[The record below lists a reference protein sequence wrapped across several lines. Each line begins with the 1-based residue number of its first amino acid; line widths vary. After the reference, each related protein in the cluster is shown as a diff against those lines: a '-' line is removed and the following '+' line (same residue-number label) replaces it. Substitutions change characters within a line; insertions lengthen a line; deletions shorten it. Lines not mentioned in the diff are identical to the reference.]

1 MGQSVSQVR
10 RRLQGEPPPQ
20 DEATEGPPPDPVT
33 LLETN
38 KAPLFIEDYDAPN
51 AEWNRETLYTYAKR
65 LCGALPESETERRK
79 RSQRHAS
86 FVPGTHSDIHFSCQH
101 QQSVPVLVADAAV
114 RRMQTFMRR
123 VMYRRRWRNTVYT
136 LVHRLREQAQLERV
150 RAEEAAMLGRFRDI
164 LLGGFSAAKVSARG
178 NLKNI
183 TMRLVVDGDACYL
196 TWTPSVKKAPR
207 LFIHHI
213 DRVVAVKKGEN
224 LHVPSRLLRHIS
236 YRRSLIIYGTLP
248 HLAALPLRTILQV
261 GSSKE
266 RDLLVRGFS
275 QFLSDSVFQTFM
287 DDAGVL
293 RKDKRR
299 ASITYFNPTPAET
312 TTDHL
317 TALERLERAE
327 TRQRRGR
334 VSCFAS
340 NEPQDLNDDDDD
352 DNGNEA
358 HHHRS
363 DFVLSDDDE
372 QPEPDRSG
380 SDHSDDGVPVHPHST
395 AATTTNN
402 NASAELEEKAPPPL
416 LQYYATRY
424 DDMEVAP
431 GVVDHR
437 PRAALPV
444 LQQAHLEKEEASLAY
459 LFESLLSQ

>member
-1 MGQSVSQVR
+1 M
-10 RRLQGEPPPQ
+10 
-20 DEATEGPPPDPVT
+20 
-33 LLETN
+33 
-38 KAPLFIEDYDAPN
+38 
-51 AEWNRETLYTYAKR
+51 
-65 LCGALPESETERRK
+65 C
-79 RSQRHAS
+79 
-86 FVPGTHSDIHFSCQH
+86 
-101 QQSVPVLVADAAV
+101 
-114 RRMQTFMRR
+114 
-123 VMYRRRWRNTVYT
+123 
-136 LVHRLREQAQLERV
+136 
-150 RAEEAAMLGRFRDI
+150 
-164 LLGGFSAAKVSARG
+164 
-178 NLKNI
+178 
-183 TMRLVVDGDACYL
+183 VVD
-196 TWTPSVKKAPR
+196 
-207 LFIHHI
+207 HI
-213 DRVVAVKKGEN
+213 DRVVAAKKGEN

-299 ASITYFNPTPAET
+299 ASIAYFNPTPTET

-327 TRQRRGR
+327 IRQRRGR

-340 NEPQDLNDDDDD
+340 DEPQDENDEDDAND
-352 DNGNEA
+352 A
-358 HHHRS
+358 HHRS

-372 QPEPDRSG
+372 QPEPDRSA
-380 SDHSDDGVPVHPHST
+380 SDHSDDGLPVHPHST
-395 AATTTNN
+395 ATNN
-402 NASAELEEKAPPPL
+402 NTRADLEEKAPPPL

-437 PRAALPV
+437 PRATLPV

-459 LFESLLSQ
+459 LFESMLSQ